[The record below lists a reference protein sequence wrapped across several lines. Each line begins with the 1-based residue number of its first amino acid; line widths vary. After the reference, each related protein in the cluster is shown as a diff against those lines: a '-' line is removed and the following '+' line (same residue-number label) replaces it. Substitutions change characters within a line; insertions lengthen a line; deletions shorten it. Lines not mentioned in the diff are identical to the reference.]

1 MIVWT
6 VANQKGGVGKTTTV
20 VSLAGILAQRGQRV
34 LLIDTDPHAAL
45 TSYFDF
51 DSDRLEGTLYEL
63 FQAAKPSSELVNRM
77 TLKTKFE
84 NIHLLPASIT
94 LATLDR
100 VMGNRE
106 GMGLVLKRA
115 LLRVQDQYDYVLI
128 DCPPVLGV
136 MMVNA
141 LAACDRILVPVQT
154 EFLALKGLERMMKT
168 FEIMQRS
175 KRDKFRYTVIP
186 TMFDKRTRASLMTLQ
201 SIKEQYGEAV
211 WNAVIPI
218 DTKFRD
224 ASLLHIPPSIYAP
237 GSRGTYAYET
247 LLNFIDALERQR
259 TQEVKP

>member
-34 LLIDTDPHAAL
+34 LLIDTDPHASL

>member
-34 LLIDTDPHAAL
+34 LLIDTDPHASL

-175 KRDKFRYTVIP
+175 KRDKFRYTVTP

>member
-20 VSLAGILAQRGQRV
+20 VSLAGLLAQRGQRV
-34 LLIDTDPHAAL
+34 LLIDTDPHASL

-63 FQAAKPSSELVNRM
+63 FQAAKPSSDLVNRM

-84 NIHLLPASIT
+84 NLSLLPASIT

-115 LLRVQDQYDYVLI
+115 LLRVQEQYDYVLI

-247 LLNFIDALERQR
+247 LLNYLDAQERQR